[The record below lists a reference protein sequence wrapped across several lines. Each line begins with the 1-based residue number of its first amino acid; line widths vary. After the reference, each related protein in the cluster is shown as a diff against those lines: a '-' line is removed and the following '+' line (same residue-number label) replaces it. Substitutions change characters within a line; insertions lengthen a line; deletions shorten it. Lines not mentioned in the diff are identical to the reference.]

1 LIGQESRRFVVDN
14 VFVIGDV
21 HGHLDRLEALLKQEG
36 LLVRCPTC
44 DGGGMEDGHWS
55 DPDYGLDS
63 VDCTECKGLGVA
75 RARKDVTV
83 VQLGDLGH
91 FGSRGSSTG
100 DLLCYKY
107 VTENHWCDVV
117 LWGNH
122 DRALVDRTHAFT
134 DFMHDGQT
142 IHFVRMLHNEGRLQ
156 LVFAAHGFL
165 ISHAGLA
172 AAFKQQKIDERLKTD
187 LEAFVEWMNDEDE
200 KYLGASMTSPSVDS
214 KELDRQA
221 IGIRDAISYR
231 RGGSGSVG
239 GLLWRDIQENLY
251 DKWRQIF
258 GHSADTKKH
267 MVRAC
272 FKDYCQRNLD
282 GAYGCSYCIDVGG
295 KGEQPGDACLAGIWL
310 PSEKIVEVRL

>member
-1 LIGQESRRFVVDN
+1 MDN

-36 LLVRCPTC
+36 LLEWCDTC
-44 DGGGMEDGHWS
+44 EGGGETKRIVISPDHTESEDC
-55 DPDYGLDS
+55 PD
-63 VDCTECKGLGVA
+63 CLGEGWR
-75 RARKDVTV
+75 RARKNVII

-107 VTENHWCDVV
+107 VTKNRWADVV

-142 IHFVRMLHNEGRLQ
+142 IHYIRMLHEEGRMQ
-156 LVFAAHGFL
+156 LAFDAHGFL
-165 ISHAGLA
+165 ITHAGLA
-172 AAFKQQKIDERLKTD
+172 AHFKQQKVPDELKTN
-187 LEAFVEWMNDEDE
+187 LEKFVDWMNDEDE
-200 KYLGASMTSPSVDS
+200 KYLGTSLVNPSVDW

-231 RGGSGSVG
+231 RGGASSVG
-239 GLLWRDIQENLY
+239 GILWRDIEEGLY
-251 DKWRQIF
+251 DGFRQIF
-258 GHSADTKKH
+258 GHSADHKEHK
-267 MVRAC
+267 VRYVV
-272 FKDYCQRNLD
+272 KGTHTRNEEVAKEWAQKAPL
-282 GAYGCSYCIDVGG
+282 SYCIDVGG
-295 KGEQPGDACLAGIWL
+295 KGEAPGDDCLAGIWL
-310 PSEKIVEVRL
+310 PSEKIVRVDL